1 MNVHLVH
8 AIIGNAVREIRIDGF
23 CGTVASTVE
32 AQSCAGTVAVLSSRI
47 PKLIPSLANI
57 DYEPSYAI
65 LGGLVF
71 LPCGR
76 PLERQAKAMKLR

>member
-1 MNVHLVH
+1 MFIFLCSYVVSQKLC
-8 AIIGNAVREIRIDGF
+8 GEAVTLMVLREGSKIE
-23 CGTVASTVE
+23 CTVL
-32 AQSCAGTVAVLSSRI
+32 LSSV